1 MELELVGGTIEDTGV
16 GPNQSFIDDSGNFIN
31 TYQPPRQSGFATF
44 LNDFFT
50 PQRINAIGGLFTKK
64 PSNFNTPEDFGTER
78 NNTGI
83 VIVSLVLVFLV
94 VLTIFIVRRK
104 RK

>member
-1 MELELVGGTIEDTGV
+1 MEHRGNSGGGHYVSYVRCFSNYWYFCD
-16 GPNQSFIDDSGNFIN
+16 
-31 TYQPPRQSGFATF
+31 
-44 LNDFFT
+44 DFFT

-64 PSNFNTPEDFGTER
+64 PSNFNTAEDFGTER